1 MPSIEKTVLVPF
13 TCEQM
18 YALVRNVP
26 AYPQFLP
33 WCAAASCQTLGPQEE
48 LASVTLN
55 FKGIKQTFATKNT
68 LNPGQSLH
76 MQLQEGPFSSLNGSW
91 LFTPIG
97 QEACKIHFKLHYQFS
112 SALLAKLLGP
122 VFHGVANAMV
132 DGFVARAEQLYAPP
146 NVG

>member
-18 YALVRNVP
+18 YNLVRDVP
-26 AYPQFLP
+26 TYPQFLP
-33 WCAAASCQTLGPQEE
+33 WCAAAGIQTLGPQED

-55 FKGIKQTFATKNT
+55 FKGIKQTFTTKNT
-68 LNPGQSLH
+68 LNPCQTLH
-76 MQLQEGPFSSLNGSW
+76 MHLQEGPFSSLEGSW
-91 LFTPIG
+91 QFVPIG
-97 QEACKIHFKLHYQFS
+97 SEACKIHFKLHYQFS
-112 SALLAKLLGP
+112 SALLARLLGP

-132 DGFVARAEQLYAPP
+132 DGFVARAECLYPPP